1 MQASLWRIFYT
12 APRAETKAEERLAG
26 QGIEVFLPR
35 VTTERR
41 WSDRI
46 QRVTEPL
53 FRSYV
58 FARVDERARLQVLQ
72 TAGIVRCLAFGGKLA
87 SISEAEIDQL
97 RITQADTERLTLH
110 PTWLPPIGRE
120 VTVIAGP
127 MQGLRGE
134 VIEHRGQLSVMLRV
148 HALRQAVRVLVP
160 GDCVTPPGP
169 PEPPSPIP
177 PYSHTHIHA

>member
-1 MQASLWRIFYT
+1 MQPSSWRIFYT

-35 VTTERR
+35 LTTSRR

-53 FRSYV
+53 FRGYL
-58 FARVDERARLQVLQ
+58 FARVEERGRLSVLQ

-87 SISEAEIDQL
+87 SISEAEIEQL
-97 RITQADTERLTLH
+97 RITQVDPEQLTLH

-120 VTVIAGP
+120 VVVIAGP
-127 MQGLRGE
+127 FEGLRGE
-134 VIEHRGQLSVMLRV
+134 VIEHRGQLTVMVRV

-160 GDCVTPPGP
+160 ADCVTPPGP
-169 PEPPSPIP
+169 P
-177 PYSHTHIHA
+177 YSQTPLRPHIHPHA